1 MQPYL
6 ILIDENNR
14 TTESGHNENESNDNM
29 YATLIERFLPEGKY
43 RIIATMWG
51 PLGNNMWGIY
61 EVSCEDCRNDY
72 ELRYGFASE
81 TSSSTPEVAL
91 EPTTNNEMP
100 TDLPAPEPAPVSLPI
115 SGLTIDGS
123 SSSSAAITE
132 GVRTMVCDATCIDTL
147 FTNAGITEG
156 TIEITV
162 GGETVT
168 VEKGQKKAIIPVGD
182 NAKRISVVVKS
193 ADGTQQVELTDGL
206 KVISSEMQQ
215 ALDSKTTSGASNS
228 SSGSMSKLPYVLVLL
243 VVLLGAAAVVNVRRK
258 KAVAQ
263 S

>member
-1 MQPYL
+1 
-6 ILIDENNR
+6 
-14 TTESGHNENESNDNM
+14 
-29 YATLIERFLPEGKY
+29 
-43 RIIATMWG
+43 
-51 PLGNNMWGIY
+51 
-61 EVSCEDCRNDY
+61 
-72 ELRYGFASE
+72 
-81 TSSSTPEVAL
+81 
-91 EPTTNNEMP
+91 
-100 TDLPAPEPAPVSLPI
+100 
-115 SGLTIDGS
+115 
-123 SSSSAAITE
+123 
-132 GVRTMVCDATCIDTL
+132 MVCDATCIDTL

-258 KAVAQ
+258 KTVAQ